1 MQQLPLGVRPADTAS
16 FEGFVPGPN
25 REVCELLTGPAPPRL
40 LWLWGRAGTG
50 KTHLLQAACASVS
63 AGGGAAAWLDLES
76 PCHPDRLQGFE
87 SIELVC
93 LDALERISGDPAWNA
108 AVFRLL
114 ALMQDAGGRLYVAS
128 TAPPASLPVRLPD
141 LRSRLLAGA
150 VHQLRELDEAGRMQ
164 VLERR
169 AQRRGLQLPPEA
181 AAWLVR
187 HLPRDLRSLCDA
199 LDRLDE
205 AALAAQRRLTV
216 PFLRSVLESQPGG
229 ADRSSGPDGT
239 AERRP

>member
-25 REVCELLTGPAPPRL
+25 REVCELLAGAAPPRL
-40 LWLWGRAGTG
+40 LWLWGRAGNG
-50 KTHLLQAACASVS
+50 KTHLLQAACAGVS
-63 AGGGAAAWLDLES
+63 AHGGAAACLDLEI
-76 PCHPDRLQGFE
+76 PCLPDRLQGFE
-87 SIELVC
+87 SLDLVC
-93 LDALERISGDPAWNA
+93 LDGLERISADAAWNA

-128 TAPPASLPVRLPD
+128 TAPPASLQFRLPD
-141 LRSRLLAGA
+141 LRSRLLAGV
-150 VHQLRELDEAGRMQ
+150 VHQLRELDEEGRMQ

-169 AQRRGLQLPPEA
+169 AQRRGLQLPREA
-181 AAWLVR
+181 AAWLVH

-199 LDRLDE
+199 LDRLDD

-216 PFLRSVLESQPGG
+216 PFLRTVL
-229 ADRSSGPDGT
+229 DRQPDGVD
-239 AERRP
+239 